1 MIKPKPRRKPNPD
14 YLLFILIVICDKF
27 YINVF
32 IAIAIACTVYTK
44 AKYLQRGNNM
54 INKG

>member
-14 YLLFILIVICDKF
+14 YLLFIVICDKF